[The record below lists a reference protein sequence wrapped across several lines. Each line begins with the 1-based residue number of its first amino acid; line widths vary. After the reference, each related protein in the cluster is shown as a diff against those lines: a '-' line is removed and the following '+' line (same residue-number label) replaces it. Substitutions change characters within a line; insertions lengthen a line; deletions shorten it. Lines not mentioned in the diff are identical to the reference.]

1 MTRSGVLL
9 AVLGCTLLLN
19 FPARAQVSGSITGTV
34 RDNTLAVVPG
44 AKVTITNPEKGIER
58 SAATNSDGDYL
69 IAGLGAGTYNVT
81 ITAPGF
87 AKFQANRVVLRIGE
101 KIRVDTTLVIGK
113 VTSEIDVEG
122 SAAGQVETQTS
133 EMSGTISGRQIS
145 QLELNGRNFT
155 QLVTLVPGV
164 SDQTFGNPATGT
176 ATGTNAG
183 LVGPV
188 GGVQYAINGGRTEYN
203 NWEIDGGDDMD
214 NGSNSNLNV
223 FPNVD
228 AIAEVR
234 ILTSSYGAQY
244 GRNGSGTIEAVT
256 KSGTNQFHGGAFE
269 FLRNEMFNAHNYFDP
284 PDTPKAAYKK
294 HDFGYTF
301 GGPIQKNKTFFFWSQ
316 EFRRENTPQDFNHLV
331 PSAAER
337 QGIFNDV
344 CPPGSAAGTPFI
356 RPGTAPPN
364 NNPSFLNAYPD
375 CPAYQID
382 SNLSNA
388 NSLVLDAF
396 PNNTIAPY
404 IDQANSGPL
413 VGLIPQANQV
423 TAGANF
429 FRAAYGEPTHWH
441 EELIKIDHNFS
452 SKIRAAFR
460 FIHDSYDQT
469 QPWSPW
475 SQSSLPAISGVL
487 RGPGVSLVANLTAS
501 ASPTLLN
508 EFVFSYGTDHLSLVN
523 TTDNWKRPSTMTM
536 TGLFNNGFGGSLPG
550 FNVSNGNAYGGGFE
564 IDPGIEPWGNSNP
577 TYTYRDNVTKIIG
590 AHNLQ
595 FGGYFVAAEKN
606 EPASAEPEGFLTFGG
621 NGITSYL
628 TANPNTPPPTTVR
641 GPSTGNAF
649 ADMLVGDISS
659 FYQANIKLKYYFRY
673 KIFEPYLQDDW
684 HVSKK
689 LTLNLGLRLSL
700 FGNYSERYGHAYNFD
715 PAFYNAANAP
725 QIDLNDTHLTFPAG
739 QSINTLTGMVQCGSH
754 GVPTGC
760 VKSRLVNPAPRIGFA
775 FDPKGD
781 GKTAIRA
788 AYGIFYEHMNGN
800 EGNAESL
807 EGQPPLLLNPSQSSI
822 QGYTNLGGAG
832 GEYFPFGPTSL
843 ARQMAWPYM
852 QQWHLD
858 VQHELSRGTLVTV
871 AYVGSKG
878 THLPLQYD
886 ANQLQP
892 TPLSQNPFAP
902 GQPLT
907 GNNCNNDTAPNGAP
921 ITGQALINLTVAC
934 GYQGALAGNIP
945 VLNNG
950 NVDADL
956 LRTNFPG
963 FSTVTRLATI
973 ASSSYNA
980 FQVSGRRTVGSLEL
994 TLAYTYSHSI
1004 DDSSDRYDSTFVN
1017 SYDIPSSRASSN
1029 FDQRHILTI
1038 SYIYDLPLFRHATG
1052 KTKTFLGGWQLS
1064 GITSMQTGVPVT
1076 VANGTIYDNAGVANG
1091 DGDGSYED
1099 IVGNPHAP
1107 VPASERFESGVVG
1120 PLLYNPGAYVSP
1132 QGLTFGDSGRNSLY
1146 LPRRTNFDMGLFK
1159 RFAMGESKAF
1169 EFRAEAFNIFN
1180 HPQWLN
1186 IDSTADC
1193 GLGTTL
1199 TPGDPGCVQGSAADG
1214 TFASD
1219 FLHPTWTH
1227 DPRIMQFGLKFI
1239 F

>member
-1 MTRSGVLL
+1 MKSGLTLL
-9 AVLGCTLLLN
+9 AILGSTLW
-19 FPARAQVSGSITGTV
+19 FAPALQAQVSGSITGTV
-34 RDNTLAVVPG
+34 RDNTGAVVPS
-44 AKVTITNPEKGIER
+44 AHVTVGNADKGIQR
-58 SAATNSDGDYL
+58 TTTTNSDGDYL
-69 IAGLGAGTYNVT
+69 VAGLSAGTYDVT

-87 AKFQANRVVLRIGE
+87 AKFEAKQVVLRVAE
-101 KIRVDTTLVIGK
+101 KIRVDTTLAVGK
-113 VTSEIDVEG
+113 VTSEIVVEG
-122 SAAGQVETQTS
+122 SAAGQVETQSS
-133 EMSGTISGRQIS
+133 EMAGTISGKQIS

-155 QLVTLVPGV
+155 QLVNLVPGV
-164 SDQTFGNPATGT
+164 SDQTYGNPATGT

-203 NWEIDGGDDMD
+203 NWEIDGGDDLD

-234 ILTSSYGAQY
+234 ILTSTYGAQY

-256 KSGTNQFHGGAFE
+256 KSGTNQFHGEAFE

-284 PDTPKAAYKK
+284 PNTPKAAYKK

-301 GGPIQKNKTFFFWSQ
+301 GGPIKKNKTFFFWSQ
-316 EFRRENTPQDFNHLV
+316 EFRRENTPADYNHLV
-331 PSAAER
+331 PSQAER
-337 QGIFNDV
+337 QGNFSDI
-344 CPPGSAAGTPFI
+344 CPPGTGAGTPFI
-356 RPGTAPPN
+356 RPGTPPPN
-364 NNPSFLNAYPD
+364 NNPIFQNAYPD
-375 CPAYQID
+375 CPAYRID
-382 SNLSNA
+382 TSLSNL

-396 PNNTIAPY
+396 PNNSIAPY
-404 IDQANSGPL
+404 IDHANSDPL
-413 VGLIPQANQV
+413 AGLIPQANQN
-423 TAGANF
+423 TAGGDF
-429 FRAAYGEPTHWH
+429 FRAAFGQPTRWH
-441 EELIKIDHNFS
+441 EELIKVDHNFN
-452 SKIRAAFR
+452 SKIRAAVR
-460 FIHDSYDQT
+460 FIHDSYNQS
-469 QPWSPW
+469 QPVSPW
-475 SQSSLPAISGVL
+475 SQTTLPAISGVL
-487 RGPGVSLVANLTAS
+487 TGPGVSLVVNLTAS

-508 EFVFSYGTDHLSLVN
+508 EFVFSYGTNHLSLVN
-523 TTDNWKRPSTMTM
+523 TTNNWERPSTMTM

-550 FNVSNGNAYGGGFE
+550 FNVSNGNAYGSGFE
-564 IDPGIEPWGNSNP
+564 IDPGTEPWHNSDP

-595 FGGYFVAAEKN
+595 FGAYFVAAEKN
-606 EPASAEPEGFLTFGG
+606 EDASVEPEGFLTFGG
-621 NGITSYL
+621 NGITSF
-628 TANPNTPPPTTVR
+628 TTGV
-641 GPSTGNAF
+641 STGNAF
-649 ADMLVGDISS
+649 ADMLVGDIGS
-659 FYQANIKLKYYFRY
+659 FYQANQKLKYYFRY
-673 KIFEPYLQDDW
+673 KIVEPYLQDDW
-684 HVSKK
+684 HVNKK

-700 FGNYSERYGHAYNFD
+700 FGDYSERYGHAYNFD
-715 PAFYNAANAP
+715 PAFYNRADAP
-725 QIDLNDTHLTFPAG
+725 QIDLNDTHLIFPAG
-739 QSINTLTGMVQCGSH
+739 QNINTLTGMVQCGSH
-754 GVPTGC
+754 GLQAGC

-807 EGQPPLLLNPSQSSI
+807 EGQPPILLNPSQSSI
-822 QGYTNLGGAG
+822 QGYTRIGGAG

-843 ARQMAWPYM
+843 VEQMSWPYM
-852 QQWHLD
+852 QQWHFD
-858 VQHELSRGTLVTV
+858 VQRELTRGTLVTV

-886 ANQLQP
+886 ANQLHP
-892 TPLSQNPFAP
+892 VPASQNPFAP

-921 ITGQALINLTVAC
+921 ITGQALINLTVVC

-950 NVDADL
+950 SVDADL

-963 FSTVTRLATI
+963 FSSITQLATV

-980 FQVSGRRTVGSLEL
+980 LQVSGRRTVGSLEL

-1004 DDSSDRYDSTFVN
+1004 DNSSDRYDSTFVN
-1017 SYDIPSSRASSN
+1017 SYDLASSRASSN
-1029 FDQRHILTI
+1029 FDQRHILTV
-1038 SYIYDLPLFRHATG
+1038 SYIYDLPLLRHATG
-1052 KTKTFLGGWQLS
+1052 MMKTWLAGWQLS

-1076 VANGTIYDNAGVANG
+1076 IANGTVYDNAGVGNYV
-1091 DGDGSYED
+1091 GDGSYED
-1099 IVGNPHAP
+1099 IVGDPHAR
-1107 VPASERFESGVVG
+1107 VPASERYATDVVG
-1120 PLLYNPGAYVSP
+1120 PLLYNPSAYVAP
-1132 QGLTFGDSGRNSLY
+1132 QGLTFGNAGRNSLY

-1159 RFAMGESKAF
+1159 RFAIGEVKAF
-1169 EFRAEAFNIFN
+1169 EFRAEAFNVFN
-1180 HPQWLN
+1180 HTQWLN

-1193 GLGTTL
+1193 GLGATL
-1199 TPGDPGCVQGSAADG
+1199 TPGDPGCVLGSAANG

-1219 FLHPTWTH
+1219 FLHPTWAH
-1227 DPRIMQFGLKFI
+1227 DPRIMQFGLKFL

>member
-1 MTRSGVLL
+1 MIRHRLAA
-9 AVLGCTLLLN
+9 AVLGGALLLS
-19 FPARAQVSGSITGTV
+19 PPLWAQVSGSITGTV

-44 AKVTITNPEKGIER
+44 AKVTITYPDKGIER
-58 SAATNSDGDYL
+58 STTTNADGDYL
-69 IAGLGAGTYNVT
+69 VAGLAAGTYNVI

-87 AKFQANRVVLRIGE
+87 ARFEANHVVLRIGE
-101 KIRVDTTLVIGK
+101 KIRVDTALVVGK
-113 VTSEIDVEG
+113 VTSEIQVEG
-122 SAAGQVETQTS
+122 SAAGQIETQSS

-155 QLVTLVPGV
+155 QLITLVPGV
-164 SDQTFGNPATGT
+164 SDQTFGNPATGIT
-176 ATGTNAG
+176 TGTNS
-183 LVGPV
+183 GPV
-188 GGVQYAINGGRTEYN
+188 GPQGSVAYAVNGGRTEYN
-203 NWEIDGGDDMD
+203 NWEIDGGDDLD

-228 AIAEVR
+228 AIAEMK
-234 ILTSSYGAQY
+234 ILTSTYGAQY
-244 GRNGSGTIEAVT
+244 GRSGSGTVEAVT
-256 KSGTNQFHGGAFE
+256 KSGTNEFHGEAFE

-301 GGPIQKNKTFFFWSQ
+301 GGPIRKNKTFFFWSQ
-316 EFRRENTPQDFNHLV
+316 EFRRENTPLDYNHLV
-331 PSAAER
+331 PSNAER

-344 CPPGSAAGTPFI
+344 CPAAGMAFI
-356 RPGTAPPN
+356 RPGTVVTPLPGDN
-364 NNPSFLNAYPD
+364 FQNQYPD
-375 CPAYQID
+375 CPAYQVD
-382 SNLSNA
+382 PRYPAGSGVFLG
-388 NSLVLDAF
+388 F
-396 PNNTIAPY
+396 PNNSIANY
-404 IDQANSGPL
+404 IDQTNAGPL
-413 VGLIPQANQV
+413 EALIPQANQN
-423 TAGANF
+423 TAAGDF
-429 FRAAYGEPTHWH
+429 FRAAYGQPTHWH
-441 EELIKIDHNFS
+441 EELIKVDHNFS
-452 SKIRAAFR
+452 SKIRGAIR

-469 QPWSPW
+469 QPQSPW
-475 SQSSLPAISGVL
+475 SQTSLPAISGVI
-487 RGPGVSLVANLTAS
+487 RGPGVSLVVNLTAS

-508 EFVFSYGTDHLSLVN
+508 EFVFSYGTNHLELVN
-523 TTDNWKRPSTMTM
+523 TTNNWKRPSSMTM

-564 IDPGIEPWGNSNP
+564 IDPGTEPWSNSDP

-606 EPASAEPEGFLTFGG
+606 EPAGVEPEGFLTFGG

-628 TANPNTPPPTTVR
+628 TAPPGSVR
-641 GPSTGNAF
+641 GVSTGNAF
-649 ADMLVGDISS
+649 ADMLAGDISS
-659 FYQANIKLKYYFRY
+659 FYQANVKLKYYFRY

-684 HVSKK
+684 RVSKK
-689 LTLNLGLRLSL
+689 LTLNLGLRVSL

-715 PAFYNAANAP
+715 PTFYNRADAP
-725 QIDLNDTHLTFPAG
+725 QIDLNDTHLIFPAG
-739 QSINTLTGMVQCGSH
+739 QSINSLTGLVQCGSH
-754 GVPTGC
+754 GVPSGC
-760 VKSRLVNPAPRIGFA
+760 VKSRFVNPAPRIGFA

-781 GKTAIRA
+781 GKTSIRA

-807 EGQPPLLLNPSQSSI
+807 EGQPPILLNPSQSSI
-822 QGYTNLGGAG
+822 QGYTNIGGAG
-832 GEYFPFGPTSL
+832 GQYFPFGPTSL
-843 ARQMAWPYM
+843 AGQMPWPYM

-858 VQHELSRGTLVTV
+858 IQREVSRGTLVMV

-892 TPLSQNPFAP
+892 TPLSQNPFRP

-907 GNNCNNDTAPNGAP
+907 GNNCDNDTAPNGTP

-963 FSTVTRLATI
+963 FSTVTRLATV
-973 ASSSYNA
+973 ANSSYNA
-980 FQVSGRRTVGSLEL
+980 LQVSGRRTVGALEL

-1017 SYDIPSSRASSN
+1017 SYDIPASRASSN

-1052 KTKTFLGGWQLS
+1052 KTQTFLGGWQLS

-1076 VANGTIYDNAGVANG
+1076 VANGTVYDNAGVANG

-1099 IVGNPHAP
+1099 SVGNPHAA
-1107 VPASERFESGVVG
+1107 VPASERYAADVVG
-1120 PLLYNPGAYVSP
+1120 PLLFNPGAYVAP
-1132 QGLTFGDSGRNSLY
+1132 QGLTFGNSGRNSLY

-1193 GLGTTL
+1193 AVGPTQTA
-1199 TPGDPGCVQGSAADG
+1199 GDPSCIEGNASSGI
-1214 TFASD
+1214 FASD

-1227 DPRIMQFGLKFI
+1227 DPRIMQFGLKFL